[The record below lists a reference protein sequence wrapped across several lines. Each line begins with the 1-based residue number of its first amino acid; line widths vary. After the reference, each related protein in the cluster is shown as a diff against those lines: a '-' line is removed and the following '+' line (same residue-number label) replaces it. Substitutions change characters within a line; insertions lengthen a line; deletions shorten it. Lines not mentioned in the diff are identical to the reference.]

1 MKRLYLV
8 RHGESIQNVGINQ
21 ELRMPDHAIYLT
33 EKGMQQASNAGK
45 FIAQHLDGVPSSN
58 IVMWVSPYK
67 RTRETAGA
75 ILKHINVSKV
85 KEDDMLTELQFG
97 MLGYTQSDEIS
108 LLLVDYQ
115 TLTTDS
121 WFDDTVQ
128 KMCSISASMAT
139 LVFNKA
145 WKEVV
150 DEWGEKT
157 FGSSWFEG
165 GTNEPIDELLK
176 KKADTYCSKYDR
188 ALFDSRVFNVPKE
201 DVANYFV
208 WRQQDATR
216 NSIQSAGQ
224 ACFSHRE
231 LMNKTC
237 NMIQDML
244 FTEKGIN
251 WNDYSTSCK
260 RGTCCVK
267 RMVDVPT
274 GNVCG
279 AVQEVVR
286 RQKWQLDTGIPIF
299 TQEPNYVN
307 SLVFVGD

>member
-1 MKRLYLV
+1 MGSKRDSLGDRMKGYENVTRTKLV
-8 RHGESIQNVGINQ
+8 R
-21 ELRMPDHAIYLT
+21 RMPVIIRIDGKAFHTFTKGFDKPFDSLLMDAMNRTMKYLC
-33 EKGMQQASNAGK
+33 E
-45 FIAQHLDGVPSSN
+45 N
-58 IVMWVSPYK
+58 IQ
-67 RTRETAGA
+67 GC
-75 ILKHINVSKV
+75 
-85 KEDDMLTELQFG
+85 

-201 DVANYFV
+201 DVTNYFV

-224 ACFSHRE
+224 ACFSHKQ

-237 NMIQDML
+237 DMIQDML
-244 FTEKGIN
+244 TEKGIN

-260 RGTCCVK
+260 RGTCCIK
-267 RMVDVPT
+267 RAMAVDIRDSS
-274 GNVCG
+274 GNVTG
-279 AVQEVVR
+279 SWLR
-286 RQKWQLDTGIPIF
+286 NKWMIDTEIPIF
-299 TQEPNYVN
+299 HQEPAYIN
-307 SLVFVGD
+307 SCVLFGGYS